1 MKRSLFA
8 LCFVA
13 LTVAGC
19 GENSDCQD
27 SMCRAASSPD
37 DLATQSQALKPRTL
51 GDFGGYPYGDG
62 PKFSLPTQTT
72 AGDSINGLGYI
83 GKAFTIGSINGDKLP
98 DIMYS
103 AYTFAGTAPGRI
115 RFQWSVNT
123 STDNFSDTY
132 FCSRTSEG
140 PTSCKVENREK
151 LELGIN
157 LVSGDL
163 CPDISTRGVVIASA
177 FSMQSF
183 NGSFVIDARK
193 GTKGGVPNTQHKI
206 TDDTRDFV
214 GEHIAV
220 ADITGDGKNDL
231 IYSAQGLGSDS
242 KNSVYVLP
250 DVCNVK
256 NTKGALLVGSKTTA
270 FGSAVYVVDLNG
282 KGEKE
287 IVVVD
292 STFGEKVGGEE
303 FNVGAIYFYK
313 YTGKGFVESRKPV
326 TGEIV
331 EREGGGKSGG
341 QISSVAFADIDGDGL
356 LDLIVGEPSA
366 NAGKGNKAG
375 RVRTYKNNGTGFD
388 AGRPKWM
395 FDAPNG
401 WMNFGSD
408 VKVADINGDGVL
420 DLIVG
425 APGKKKDATPGQQG
439 HVFVFVGTKDGSVFS
454 KEPFWKY
461 KASSSEE
468 LFGWKVEAADIDGK
482 GWLDLVVGAPGQ
494 GAGRIHVFANSEGHC
509 YRADKCFVDG
519 VCYDNGETA
528 PNDKC
533 QVCDPSRNNFGFS
546 EVVCSKVPETA
557 CKTAIATCSA
567 NVGCQAENKPDG
579 TKCAETACSGTREVS
594 SYVCASGACQPQKKA
609 CGAGLYCK
617 TDATA
622 GASCQAECAV
632 DGDCKDKTKPK
643 CKLDKTLNVLS
654 CQAECAVDADCA
666 DGLLCKT
673 DPKTKVA
680 SCQPECV
687 SNGDCTDPLKPVC
700 KINASTKVA
709 SCQPE
714 CVSNA
719 DCTDPLKPVCKTDPD
734 TKVASC
740 QPECASDAD
749 CADGLYCKT
758 DPKTKIASCQ
768 PECVKDSDCG
778 SGLCIN
784 GRCSAIIDYNP
795 VITKPAQGEVVKA
808 ESVVFEG
815 TARANQEVTVQAML
829 AGDSAQVSTC
839 NATADDKGA
848 WKCEIMLNT
857 NDYKAIAVSVVDGMN
872 YPSVPVTFSV
882 ELPVELTLDAPTEG
896 AELKNHVVFSGKAP
910 AGAEVSVRHVAD
922 STMICSGKADLDKM
936 WSCTT
941 TALETGDYKV
951 YAHVSNEL
959 NTMAA
964 PRGFSVVRTVP
975 VITEPVAGSE
985 TSVRPTI
992 KGTIAGAEGLV
1003 TVWQIG
1009 DAVQTQLCI
1018 APISTEGVFQ
1028 CTTGFD
1034 LEYETAYKIRAT
1046 WIDESVKPNI
1056 ELSSEDVEFKT
1067 SKRPREPISILMPAD
1082 GTALSTTNVIFS
1094 GIAEAFENVVVYYG
1108 MASEGGIEEL
1118 TDMCTARAN
1127 GNGRWACTDRELAK
1141 GEYKAYA
1148 INAEAEST
1156 DTTSRSATIKFA
1168 IVDDS
1173 RIDIEDGKYETSG
1186 GSCSALPNSTHHS
1199 APLWFFAFAGIAGL
1213 GALRRRRSE

>member
-1 MKRSLFA
+1 
-8 LCFVA
+8 
-13 LTVAGC
+13 
-19 GENSDCQD
+19 
-27 SMCRAASSPD
+27 MCRAAASPD

-51 GDFGGYPYGDG
+51 GDFGGYPYGDA

-72 AGDSINGLGYI
+72 ADDPINGLGNI

-123 STDNFSDTY
+123 TTDKLTDTY
-132 FCSRTSEG
+132 SCSSATEG
-140 PTSCKVENREK
+140 PTSCSAGNRENI
-151 LELGIN
+151 ELGIN

-163 CPDISTRGVVIASA
+163 CPDISNLGVVIASA
-177 FSMQSF
+177 FSMQSYK
-183 NGSFVIDARK
+183 GSFVIDARK
-193 GTKGGVPNTQHKI
+193 HKNGGAPNKQYKI
-206 TDDTRDFV
+206 TDDTGDFV

-231 IYSAQGLGSDS
+231 IYSAQSLGPD

-250 DVCNVK
+250 DVCNVRSTQK
-256 NTKGALLVGSKTTA
+256 ALLVGSKSTA
-270 FGSAVYVVDLNG
+270 FGTAIYVVDLNG

-292 STFGEKVGGEE
+292 STFGEAVGGEE

-313 YTGKGFVESRKPV
+313 YTGKGFVESRRPV

-341 QISSVAFADIDGDGL
+341 QISSVAFADVDGDGL

-375 RVRTYKNNGTGFD
+375 RVRTYRNNGTGFD
-388 AGRPKWM
+388 TGRPKWM

-425 APGKKKDATPGQQG
+425 APGKKKDKDPGQQG

-461 KASSSEE
+461 KASSSDE
-468 LFGWKVEAADIDGK
+468 LFGTKVEAADIDGK

-519 VCYDNGETA
+519 VCYDDGETA
-528 PNDKC
+528 PKDKC
-533 QVCDPSRNNFGFS
+533 QVCDPLRNNFGFS

-557 CKTAIATCSA
+557 CKTAKVTCNAS
-567 NVGCQAENKPDG
+567 VGCQAENKPDG

-617 TDATA
+617 TDATG
-622 GASCQAECAV
+622 GASCKAEC
-632 DGDCKDKTKPK
+632 
-643 CKLDKTLNVLS
+643 
-654 CQAECAVDADCA
+654 E
-666 DGLLCKT
+666 
-673 DPKTKVA
+673 
-680 SCQPECV
+680 
-687 SNGDCTDPLKPVC
+687 
-700 KINASTKVA
+700 
-709 SCQPE
+709 
-714 CVSNA
+714 
-719 DCTDPLKPVCKTDPD
+719 
-734 TKVASC
+734 
-740 QPECASDAD
+740 SDAD

-758 DPKTKIASCQ
+758 DPNTKIASCQ
-768 PECVKDSDCG
+768 PECRSDADCAG
-778 SGLCIN
+778 GLCIN
-784 GRCSAIIDYNP
+784 GRCSETIDYNP

-815 TARANQEVTVQAML
+815 SARANQDVTVKAML
-829 AGDSAQVSTC
+829 AGDNAQVSTC

-857 NDYKAIAVSVVDGMN
+857 NDYQAIAVSVVDGKS
-872 YPSVPVTFSV
+872 YPSMPVTFSV

-910 AGAEVSVRHVAD
+910 AGADVSVRNIAD
-922 STMICSGKADLDKM
+922 STMLCSGKADLDKM

-951 YAHVSNEL
+951 YAYVSNEL

-992 KGTIAGAEGLV
+992 KGTIASAEGLV

-1018 APISTEGVFQ
+1018 APIATDGVFQ

-1067 SKRPREPISILMPAD
+1067 SKRPREPISILMPSD

-1108 MASEGGIEEL
+1108 MASEDGIEEL

-1168 IVDDS
+1168 ILDDA

-1199 APLWFFAFAGIAGL
+1199 APLWFFAFVGIAGL

>member
-1 MKRSLFA
+1 
-8 LCFVA
+8 
-13 LTVAGC
+13 
-19 GENSDCQD
+19 
-27 SMCRAASSPD
+27 MCRAAALPD

-72 AGDSINGLGYI
+72 ADDPINGLGNI

-123 STDNFSDTY
+123 TTDKLTDTY
-132 FCSRTSEG
+132 SCSSATEG
-140 PTSCKVENREK
+140 PTSCSAGNRENI
-151 LELGIN
+151 ELGIN

-163 CPDISTRGVVIASA
+163 CPDISNLGVVIASA
-177 FSMQSF
+177 FSMQSYK
-183 NGSFVIDARK
+183 GSFVIDARK
-193 GTKGGVPNTQHKI
+193 HNGGVPNKQYKI
-206 TDDTRDFV
+206 TDDTGDFV

-231 IYSAQGLGSDS
+231 IYSAQSLGPD

-250 DVCNVK
+250 DVCNVRSTQK
-256 NTKGALLVGSKTTA
+256 ALLVGSKSTA
-270 FGSAVYVVDLNG
+270 FGTAIYVVDLNG

-292 STFGEKVGGEE
+292 STFGEAVGGEE
-303 FNVGAIYFYK
+303 FNVGEIYFYK
-313 YTGKGFVESRKPV
+313 YMGKGFVESRRPV

-341 QISSVAFADIDGDGL
+341 QISSVAFADVDGDGL

-375 RVRTYKNNGTGFD
+375 RVRTYRNNGTGFD
-388 AGRPKWM
+388 TGRPKWM

-425 APGKKKDATPGQQG
+425 APGKKKDKDPGQQG

-461 KASSSEE
+461 KASSSDE
-468 LFGWKVEAADIDGK
+468 LFGTKVEAADIDGK

-519 VCYDNGETA
+519 VCYDDGETA
-528 PNDKC
+528 PKDKC
-533 QVCDPSRNNFGFS
+533 QVCDPLRNNFGFS

-557 CKTAIATCSA
+557 CKTAKVTCNAS
-567 NVGCQAENKPDG
+567 VGCQAENKPDG

-617 TDATA
+617 TDATG
-622 GASCQAECAV
+622 GASCKAEC
-632 DGDCKDKTKPK
+632 
-643 CKLDKTLNVLS
+643 
-654 CQAECAVDADCA
+654 E
-666 DGLLCKT
+666 
-673 DPKTKVA
+673 
-680 SCQPECV
+680 
-687 SNGDCTDPLKPVC
+687 
-700 KINASTKVA
+700 
-709 SCQPE
+709 
-714 CVSNA
+714 
-719 DCTDPLKPVCKTDPD
+719 
-734 TKVASC
+734 
-740 QPECASDAD
+740 SDAD

-758 DPKTKIASCQ
+758 DPNTKIASCQ
-768 PECVKDSDCG
+768 PECASDADCAG
-778 SGLCIN
+778 GLCIN
-784 GRCSAIIDYNP
+784 GRCSETIDYNP

-815 TARANQEVTVQAML
+815 SARANQDVTVKAML
-829 AGDSAQVSTC
+829 AGDNAQVSTC

-857 NDYKAIAVSVVDGMN
+857 NDYQAIAVSVVDGKS
-872 YPSVPVTFSV
+872 YPSMPVTFSV

-910 AGAEVSVRHVAD
+910 AGADVSVRNIAD
-922 STMICSGKADLDKM
+922 STMLCSGKADLDKM

-951 YAHVSNEL
+951 YAYVSNEL

-992 KGTIAGAEGLV
+992 KGTIASAEGLV

-1018 APISTEGVFQ
+1018 APIATDGVFQ

-1067 SKRPREPISILMPAD
+1067 SKRPREPISILMPSD

-1108 MASEGGIEEL
+1108 MASEDGIEEL

-1168 IVDDS
+1168 ILDDA

-1199 APLWFFAFAGIAGL
+1199 APLWFFAFVGIAGL

>member
-1 MKRSLFA
+1 
-8 LCFVA
+8 
-13 LTVAGC
+13 
-19 GENSDCQD
+19 
-27 SMCRAASSPD
+27 MCRAAASPG

-51 GDFGGYPYGDG
+51 GDFGGYPYGDV

-72 AGDSINGLGYI
+72 ADDSINGLGNI

-103 AYTFAGTAPGRI
+103 AYTFAGSAPGRI

-123 STDNFSDTY
+123 TTDKLTDTY
-132 FCSRTSEG
+132 SCSSATEG
-140 PTSCKVENREK
+140 PTSCSAGNRENI
-151 LELGIN
+151 ELGIN

-163 CPDISTRGVVIASA
+163 CPDISNLGVVIASA
-177 FSMQSF
+177 FSMQSYK
-183 NGSFVIDARK
+183 GSFVIDARK
-193 GTKGGVPNTQHKI
+193 HKNGGAPNKQYKI
-206 TDDTRDFV
+206 TDDTGDFV

-231 IYSAQGLGSDS
+231 IYSAQSLGPD

-250 DVCNVK
+250 DVCNVRSTQK
-256 NTKGALLVGSKTTA
+256 ALLVSSKSTA
-270 FGSAVYVVDLNG
+270 FGTAIYVVDLNG

-292 STFGEKVGGEE
+292 STFGEAVGGEE

-313 YTGKGFVESRKPV
+313 YTGKGFVESRRPV

-341 QISSVAFADIDGDGL
+341 QISSVAFADVDGDGL

-375 RVRTYKNNGTGFD
+375 RVRTYRNNGTGFD
-388 AGRPKWM
+388 TGRPKWM

-425 APGKKKDATPGQQG
+425 APGKKKDKDPGQQG

-461 KASSSEE
+461 KASSSDE
-468 LFGWKVEAADIDGK
+468 LFGTKVEAADIDGK

-519 VCYDNGETA
+519 VCYDDGETA
-528 PNDKC
+528 PKDKC
-533 QVCDPSRNNFGFS
+533 QVCDPLRNNFGFS

-557 CKTAIATCSA
+557 CKTAKVTCNAS
-567 NVGCQAENKPDG
+567 VGCQAENKPDG

-617 TDATA
+617 TDATG
-622 GASCQAECAV
+622 GASCKA
-632 DGDCKDKTKPK
+632 
-643 CKLDKTLNVLS
+643 
-654 CQAECAVDADCA
+654 
-666 DGLLCKT
+666 
-673 DPKTKVA
+673 
-680 SCQPECV
+680 
-687 SNGDCTDPLKPVC
+687 
-700 KINASTKVA
+700 
-709 SCQPE
+709 
-714 CVSNA
+714 
-719 DCTDPLKPVCKTDPD
+719 
-734 TKVASC
+734 
-740 QPECASDAD
+740 ECASDAD

-758 DPKTKIASCQ
+758 DPNTKIASCQ
-768 PECVKDSDCG
+768 PECRSDADCAG
-778 SGLCIN
+778 GLCIN
-784 GRCSAIIDYNP
+784 GRCSETIDYNP

-815 TARANQEVTVQAML
+815 SARANQDVTVKAML
-829 AGDSAQVSTC
+829 AGDNAQVSTC

-857 NDYKAIAVSVVDGMN
+857 NDYQAIAVSVVDGKS
-872 YPSVPVTFSV
+872 YPSMPVTFSV

-910 AGAEVSVRHVAD
+910 AGADVSVRNIAD
-922 STMICSGKADLDKM
+922 STMLCSGKADLDKM

-951 YAHVSNEL
+951 YAYVSNEL

-992 KGTIAGAEGLV
+992 KGTIASAEGLV

-1018 APISTEGVFQ
+1018 APIATDGVFQ

-1067 SKRPREPISILMPAD
+1067 SKRPREPISILMPSD
-1082 GTALSTTNVIFS
+1082 GMALSTTNVIFS

-1108 MASEGGIEEL
+1108 MASEDGIEEL

-1168 IVDDS
+1168 ILDDA

-1199 APLWFFAFAGIAGL
+1199 APLWFFAFVGIAGL

>member
-27 SMCRAASSPD
+27 SMCRAAASPD

-51 GDFGGYPYGDG
+51 GDFGGYPYGDV

-72 AGDSINGLGYI
+72 ADDSINGLGNI

-123 STDNFSDTY
+123 TTDKLTDTY
-132 FCSRTSEG
+132 SCSSATEG
-140 PTSCKVENREK
+140 PTSCSAGNRENI
-151 LELGIN
+151 ELGIN

-163 CPDISTRGVVIASA
+163 CPNISNLGVVIASA
-177 FSMQSF
+177 FSMQSYK
-183 NGSFVIDARK
+183 GSFVIDARK
-193 GTKGGVPNTQHKI
+193 HNGGVPNKQYKI
-206 TDDTRDFV
+206 TDDTGDFV

-231 IYSAQGLGSDS
+231 IYSAQSLGPD

-250 DVCNVK
+250 DVCNVRSTQK
-256 NTKGALLVGSKTTA
+256 ALLVGSKSTA
-270 FGSAVYVVDLNG
+270 FGTAIYVVDLNG

-292 STFGEKVGGEE
+292 STFGEAVGVEE

-313 YTGKGFVESRKPV
+313 YTGKGFVESRRPV

-341 QISSVAFADIDGDGL
+341 QISSVAFADVDGDGL

-375 RVRTYKNNGTGFD
+375 RVRTYRNNGTGFD
-388 AGRPKWM
+388 TGRPKWM

-425 APGKKKDATPGQQG
+425 APGKKKDKDPGQQG

-461 KASSSEE
+461 KASSSDE
-468 LFGWKVEAADIDGK
+468 LFGTKVEAADIDGK

-519 VCYDNGETA
+519 VCYDDGETA
-528 PNDKC
+528 PKDKC
-533 QVCDPSRNNFGFS
+533 QVCDPLRNNFGFS

-557 CKTAIATCSA
+557 CKTAKVTCNAS
-567 NVGCQAENKPDG
+567 VGCQAENKPDG

-617 TDATA
+617 TDATG
-622 GASCQAECAV
+622 GASCKAECESDA
-632 DGDCKDKTKPK
+632 DCTDKTKPK

-654 CQAECAVDADCA
+654 CQAECR
-666 DGLLCKT
+666 
-673 DPKTKVA
+673 
-680 SCQPECV
+680 
-687 SNGDCTDPLKPVC
+687 
-700 KINASTKVA
+700 
-709 SCQPE
+709 
-714 CVSNA
+714 
-719 DCTDPLKPVCKTDPD
+719 
-734 TKVASC
+734 
-740 QPECASDAD
+740 SDAD
-749 CADGLYCKT
+749 CAG
-758 DPKTKIASCQ
+758 
-768 PECVKDSDCG
+768 
-778 SGLCIN
+778 GLCIN
-784 GRCSAIIDYNP
+784 GRCSETIDYNP

-815 TARANQEVTVQAML
+815 SARANQDVTVKAML
-829 AGDSAQVSTC
+829 AGDNAQVSTC

-857 NDYKAIAVSVVDGMN
+857 NDYQAIAVSVVDGKS
-872 YPSVPVTFSV
+872 YPSMPVTFSV

-910 AGAEVSVRHVAD
+910 AGADVSVRNIAD
-922 STMICSGKADLDKM
+922 STMLCSGKADLDKM

-951 YAHVSNEL
+951 YAYVSNEL

-992 KGTIAGAEGLV
+992 KGTIASAEGLV

-1018 APISTEGVFQ
+1018 APIATDGVFQ

-1067 SKRPREPISILMPAD
+1067 SKRPREPISILMPSD

-1108 MASEGGIEEL
+1108 MASEDGIEEL

-1168 IVDDS
+1168 ILDDA

-1199 APLWFFAFAGIAGL
+1199 APLWFFAFVGIAGL

>member
-1 MKRSLFA
+1 
-8 LCFVA
+8 
-13 LTVAGC
+13 
-19 GENSDCQD
+19 
-27 SMCRAASSPD
+27 MCRAASSPD

-72 AGDSINGLGYI
+72 AGDSINGLGNI
-83 GKAFTIGSINGDKLP
+83 GKAFTIGSINGDKQP

-425 APGKKKDATPGQQG
+425 APGKKKDKDPGQQG

-461 KASSSEE
+461 KASSSDE

-519 VCYDNGETA
+519 VCYDDGETA
-528 PNDKC
+528 PKDKC
-533 QVCDPSRNNFGFS
+533 QVCDPLRNNFGFS

-557 CKTAIATCSA
+557 CKTAKVTCNAS
-567 NVGCQAENKPDG
+567 VGCQAENKPDG

-617 TDATA
+617 TDATG
-622 GASCQAECAV
+622 GASCKAECA
-632 DGDCKDKTKPK
+632 DDADCTDKTKPK

-654 CQAECAVDADCA
+654 CQAEC
-666 DGLLCKT
+666 
-673 DPKTKVA
+673 
-680 SCQPECV
+680 E
-687 SNGDCTDPLKPVC
+687 
-700 KINASTKVA
+700 
-709 SCQPE
+709 
-714 CVSNA
+714 
-719 DCTDPLKPVCKTDPD
+719 
-734 TKVASC
+734 
-740 QPECASDAD
+740 SDAD

-758 DPKTKIASCQ
+758 DPNTKIASCQ
-768 PECVKDSDCG
+768 PECASDADCAG
-778 SGLCIN
+778 GLCIN
-784 GRCSAIIDYNP
+784 GRCSETIDYNP

-815 TARANQEVTVQAML
+815 SARANQDVTVKAML
-829 AGDSAQVSTC
+829 AGDNAQVSTC

-1108 MASEGGIEEL
+1108 MASEDGIEEL

-1168 IVDDS
+1168 ILDDS
-1173 RIDIEDGKYETSG
+1173 RIDIEDGKYGTSG

>member
-1 MKRSLFA
+1 
-8 LCFVA
+8 
-13 LTVAGC
+13 
-19 GENSDCQD
+19 
-27 SMCRAASSPD
+27 MCRASSSPD

-72 AGDSINGLGYI
+72 AGDSINGLGNI

-103 AYTFAGTAPGRI
+103 AYTFDGTAPGRI

-123 STDNFSDTY
+123 STDKLTDTY
-132 FCSRTSEG
+132 FCSRASEG
-140 PTSCKVENREK
+140 PTSCSAGNREK

-163 CPDISTRGVVIASA
+163 CPNISNLGVVIASA

-183 NGSFVIDARK
+183 NGSFVIDARRK
-193 GTKGGVPNTQHKI
+193 NTGGGVPNTQHKI
-206 TDDTRDFV
+206 TDATGDFV

-256 NTKGALLVGSKTTA
+256 STKGALLVGSKSTA
-270 FGSAVYVVDLNG
+270 FGSAVYVADLNG

-388 AGRPKWM
+388 AGRPQWM

-509 YRADKCFVDG
+509 YRADKCFVEG
-519 VCYDNGETA
+519 ACYDDGETA
-528 PNDKC
+528 PKDKC
-533 QVCDPSRNNFGFS
+533 QVCDPLRNNFGFS
-546 EVVCSKVPETA
+546 EVVCTKVPETA
-557 CKTAIATCSA
+557 CKTAKVTCSA
-567 NVGCQAENKPDG
+567 SVGCQAENKPDG

-617 TDATA
+617 TDATV

-666 DGLLCKT
+666 DGLYCKK
-673 DPKTKVA
+673 DPKTNVA
-680 SCQPECV
+680 VCYAECV
-687 SNGDCTDPLKPVC
+687 KDSDCGKGLYCKKDPQTNVFR
-700 KINASTKVA
+700 
-709 SCQPE
+709 
-714 CVSNA
+714 
-719 DCTDPLKPVCKTDPD
+719 
-734 TKVASC
+734 C
-740 QPECASDAD
+740 QPECAKDSD

-758 DPKTKIASCQ
+758 DPNTKIASCQ

-778 SGLCIN
+778 SGLCIH
-784 GRCSAIIDYNP
+784 GRCSEIIDYNP

-815 TARANQEVTVQAML
+815 SARANQEVTVKAML
-829 AGDSAQVSTC
+829 AGDNAQVSTC

-872 YPSVPVTFSV
+872 YPSMPVTFSV

-910 AGAEVSVRHVAD
+910 AGVEVSVRNIAD

-941 TALETGDYKV
+941 TALKTGDYKV
-951 YAHVSNEL
+951 YAYVSNEL

-964 PRGFSVVRTVP
+964 PRGFSVVQTVP

>member
-1 MKRSLFA
+1 
-8 LCFVA
+8 
-13 LTVAGC
+13 
-19 GENSDCQD
+19 
-27 SMCRAASSPD
+27 MCRAAALPD

-72 AGDSINGLGYI
+72 ADDPINGLGNI

-123 STDNFSDTY
+123 TTDKLTDTY
-132 FCSRTSEG
+132 SCSSATEG
-140 PTSCKVENREK
+140 PTSCSAGNRENI
-151 LELGIN
+151 ELGIN

-163 CPDISTRGVVIASA
+163 CPDISNLGVVIASA
-177 FSMQSF
+177 FSMQSYK
-183 NGSFVIDARK
+183 GSFVIDARK
-193 GTKGGVPNTQHKI
+193 HNGGVPNKQYKI
-206 TDDTRDFV
+206 TDDTGDFV

-231 IYSAQGLGSDS
+231 IYSAQSLGPD

-250 DVCNVK
+250 DVCNVRSTQK
-256 NTKGALLVGSKTTA
+256 ALLVGSKSTA
-270 FGSAVYVVDLNG
+270 FGTAIYVVDLNG

-292 STFGEKVGGEE
+292 STFGEAVGGEE

-313 YTGKGFVESRKPV
+313 YTGKGFVESRRPV

-341 QISSVAFADIDGDGL
+341 QISSVAFADVDGDGL

-375 RVRTYKNNGTGFD
+375 RVRTYRNNGTGFD
-388 AGRPKWM
+388 TGRPKWM

-425 APGKKKDATPGQQG
+425 APGKKKDKDPGQQG

-461 KASSSEE
+461 KASSSDE
-468 LFGWKVEAADIDGK
+468 LFGTKVEAADIDGK

-519 VCYDNGETA
+519 VCYDDGETA
-528 PNDKC
+528 PKDKC
-533 QVCDPSRNNFGFS
+533 QVCDPLRNNFGFS

-557 CKTAIATCSA
+557 CKTAKVTCNAS
-567 NVGCQAENKPDG
+567 VGCQAENKPDG

-617 TDATA
+617 TDATG
-622 GASCQAECAV
+622 GASCKAEC
-632 DGDCKDKTKPK
+632 
-643 CKLDKTLNVLS
+643 
-654 CQAECAVDADCA
+654 E
-666 DGLLCKT
+666 
-673 DPKTKVA
+673 
-680 SCQPECV
+680 
-687 SNGDCTDPLKPVC
+687 
-700 KINASTKVA
+700 
-709 SCQPE
+709 
-714 CVSNA
+714 
-719 DCTDPLKPVCKTDPD
+719 
-734 TKVASC
+734 
-740 QPECASDAD
+740 SDAD

-758 DPKTKIASCQ
+758 DPNTKIASCQ
-768 PECVKDSDCG
+768 PECASDADCAG
-778 SGLCIN
+778 GLCIN
-784 GRCSAIIDYNP
+784 GRCSETIDYNP

-815 TARANQEVTVQAML
+815 SARANQDVTVKAML
-829 AGDSAQVSTC
+829 AGDNAQVSTC

-857 NDYKAIAVSVVDGMN
+857 NDYQAIAVSVVDGKS
-872 YPSVPVTFSV
+872 YPSMPVTFSV

-910 AGAEVSVRHVAD
+910 AGADVSVRNIAD
-922 STMICSGKADLDKM
+922 STMLCSGKADLDKM

-951 YAHVSNEL
+951 YAYVSNEL

-992 KGTIAGAEGLV
+992 KGTIASAEGLV

-1018 APISTEGVFQ
+1018 APIATDGVFQ

-1067 SKRPREPISILMPAD
+1067 SKRPREPISILMPSD

-1108 MASEGGIEEL
+1108 MASEDGIEEL

-1168 IVDDS
+1168 ILDDA

-1199 APLWFFAFAGIAGL
+1199 APLWFFAFVGIVGL

>member
-1 MKRSLFA
+1 
-8 LCFVA
+8 
-13 LTVAGC
+13 
-19 GENSDCQD
+19 
-27 SMCRAASSPD
+27 MCRAAASPD

-51 GDFGGYPYGDG
+51 GDFGGYPYGDA

-72 AGDSINGLGYI
+72 ADDSINGLGNI

-123 STDNFSDTY
+123 TTDKLTDTY
-132 FCSRTSEG
+132 SCSSATEG
-140 PTSCKVENREK
+140 PTSCSAGNRENI
-151 LELGIN
+151 ELGIN

-163 CPDISTRGVVIASA
+163 CPDISNLGVVIASA
-177 FSMQSF
+177 FSMQSYK
-183 NGSFVIDARK
+183 GSFVIDARK
-193 GTKGGVPNTQHKI
+193 HKNGGAPNKQYKI
-206 TDDTRDFV
+206 TDDTGDFV

-231 IYSAQGLGSDS
+231 IYSAQSLGPD

-250 DVCNVK
+250 DVCNVRSTQK
-256 NTKGALLVGSKTTA
+256 ALLVGSKSTA
-270 FGSAVYVVDLNG
+270 FGTAIYVVDLNG

-292 STFGEKVGGEE
+292 STFGEAVGGEE

-313 YTGKGFVESRKPV
+313 YTGKGFVESRRPV

-341 QISSVAFADIDGDGL
+341 QISSVAFADVDGDGL

-375 RVRTYKNNGTGFD
+375 RVRTYRNNGTGFD
-388 AGRPKWM
+388 TGRPKWM

-425 APGKKKDATPGQQG
+425 APGKKKDKDPGQQG

-461 KASSSEE
+461 KASSSDE
-468 LFGWKVEAADIDGK
+468 LFGTKVEAADIDGK

-519 VCYDNGETA
+519 VCYDDGETA
-528 PNDKC
+528 PKDKC
-533 QVCDPSRNNFGFS
+533 QVCDPLRNNFGFS

-557 CKTAIATCSA
+557 CKTAKVTCNAS
-567 NVGCQAENKPDG
+567 VGCQAENKPDG

-617 TDATA
+617 TDATG
-622 GASCQAECAV
+622 GASCKAECA
-632 DGDCKDKTKPK
+632 D
-643 CKLDKTLNVLS
+643 
-654 CQAECAVDADCA
+654 DADCA
-666 DGLLCKT
+666 DGLYCKT
-673 DPKTKVA
+673 DPNTK
-680 SCQPECV
+680 
-687 SNGDCTDPLKPVC
+687 
-700 KINASTKVA
+700 I
-709 SCQPE
+709 
-714 CVSNA
+714 
-719 DCTDPLKPVCKTDPD
+719 
-734 TKVASC
+734 ASC

-749 CADGLYCKT
+749 CAG
-758 DPKTKIASCQ
+758 
-768 PECVKDSDCG
+768 
-778 SGLCIN
+778 GLCIN
-784 GRCSAIIDYNP
+784 GRCSETIDYNP

-815 TARANQEVTVQAML
+815 SARANQDVTVKAML
-829 AGDSAQVSTC
+829 AGDNAQVSTC

-857 NDYKAIAVSVVDGMN
+857 NDYQAIAVSVVDGKS
-872 YPSVPVTFSV
+872 YPSMPVTFSV

-910 AGAEVSVRHVAD
+910 AGADVSVRNIAD
-922 STMICSGKADLDKM
+922 STMLCSGKADLDKM

-951 YAHVSNEL
+951 YAYVSNEL

-992 KGTIAGAEGLV
+992 KGTIASAEGLV

-1009 DAVQTQLCI
+1009 DVVQTQLCI
-1018 APISTEGVFQ
+1018 APIATDGVFQ

-1067 SKRPREPISILMPAD
+1067 SKRPREPISILMPSD

-1108 MASEGGIEEL
+1108 MASEDGIEEL

-1168 IVDDS
+1168 ILDDA

-1199 APLWFFAFAGIAGL
+1199 APLWFFAFVGIAGL

>member
-1 MKRSLFA
+1 
-8 LCFVA
+8 
-13 LTVAGC
+13 
-19 GENSDCQD
+19 
-27 SMCRAASSPD
+27 MCRAAASPG

-62 PKFSLPTQTT
+62 PKFSLPTETT
-72 AGDSINGLGYI
+72 ADVPLTGLGMI
-83 GKAFTIGSINGDKLP
+83 GRAFGLGFINADKLIDLVYSAHSQDKSGNIRVNWSIASTTDSQQDLHFCARNPHSCTPTEVDGFGYDILVGPFCPKIGSDVV
-98 DIMYS
+98 
-103 AYTFAGTAPGRI
+103 R
-115 RFQWSVNT
+115 
-123 STDNFSDTY
+123 TD
-132 FCSRTSEG
+132 
-140 PTSCKVENREK
+140 
-151 LELGIN
+151 
-157 LVSGDL
+157 
-163 CPDISTRGVVIASA
+163 VVVASA
-177 FSMQSF
+177 PYTDSWNGAFSITYGNAGKIPNRQKQIKNS
-183 NGSFVIDARK
+183 
-193 GTKGGVPNTQHKI
+193 KGGY
-206 TDDTRDFV
+206 V

-220 ADITGDGKNDL
+220 ADVDGDGKNDL
-231 IYSAQGLGSDS
+231 IYSSFDYNTDE
-242 KNSVYVLP
+242 NSVFVLR
-250 DVCNVK
+250 DMCNAS
-256 NTKGALLVGSKTTA
+256 NTSGAIEVAKVHGTT
-270 FGSAVYVVDLNG
+270 FGSAIYVADLNG

-292 STFGEKVGGEE
+292 PTFGETVGGEE

-313 YTGKGFVESRKPV
+313 YTGKGFVESRRPV

-341 QISSVAFADIDGDGL
+341 QISSVAFADVDGDGL

-375 RVRTYKNNGTGFD
+375 RVRTYRNNGTGFD

-509 YRADKCFVDG
+509 YRADKCFVEG
-519 VCYDNGETA
+519 ACYDNDETA

-533 QVCDPSRNNFGFS
+533 QVCDPLRNNFGFS

-557 CKTAIATCSA
+557 CKTAKVTCSA
-567 NVGCQAENKPDG
+567 GVGCQAENKPDG

-617 TDATA
+617 TDATV

-666 DGLLCKT
+666 DGLYCKK
-673 DPKTKVA
+673 DPKTNVA
-680 SCQPECV
+680 VCYAECV
-687 SNGDCTDPLKPVC
+687 KDSDCGKGLYCKKDPQTNVFR
-700 KINASTKVA
+700 
-709 SCQPE
+709 
-714 CVSNA
+714 
-719 DCTDPLKPVCKTDPD
+719 
-734 TKVASC
+734 C
-740 QPECASDAD
+740 QPECAKDSD

-758 DPKTKIASCQ
+758 DPNTKIASCQ

-778 SGLCIN
+778 SGLCLN
-784 GRCSAIIDYNP
+784 GRCSENIDYNP

-815 TARANQEVTVQAML
+815 SARANQEVTVQAML
-829 AGDSAQVSTC
+829 AGDNAQVSTC

-848 WKCEIMLNT
+848 WKCKIMLNT

-872 YPSVPVTFSV
+872 YPSMPVTFSV

-910 AGAEVSVRHVAD
+910 AGVEVSVRNIAD
-922 STMICSGKADLDKM
+922 STMICSGIADLDKM

-941 TALETGDYKV
+941 TALKTGDYKV

-959 NTMAA
+959 NTMNA
-964 PRGFSVVRTVP
+964 PRGFSVVQTVP

-992 KGTIAGAEGLV
+992 KGTIASAEGLV

-1018 APISTEGVFQ
+1018 APISTDGVFQ

-1173 RIDIEDGKYETSG
+1173 RIDIEGGKYETSG

>member
-1 MKRSLFA
+1 
-8 LCFVA
+8 
-13 LTVAGC
+13 
-19 GENSDCQD
+19 
-27 SMCRAASSPD
+27 MCRAAASPD

-51 GDFGGYPYGDG
+51 GDFGGYPYGDS

-72 AGDSINGLGYI
+72 ADDPINGLGNI

-123 STDNFSDTY
+123 TTDKLTDTY
-132 FCSRTSEG
+132 SCSSATEG
-140 PTSCKVENREK
+140 PTSCSAGNRENI
-151 LELGIN
+151 ELGIN

-163 CPDISTRGVVIASA
+163 CPDISNLGVVIASA
-177 FSMQSF
+177 FSMQSYK
-183 NGSFVIDARK
+183 GSFVIDARK
-193 GTKGGVPNTQHKI
+193 HKNGGAPNKQYKI
-206 TDDTRDFV
+206 TDDTGDFV

-231 IYSAQGLGSDS
+231 IYSAQSLGSD

-250 DVCNVK
+250 DVCNVRSTQK
-256 NTKGALLVGSKTTA
+256 ALLVGSKSTA
-270 FGSAVYVVDLNG
+270 FGTAIYVVDLNG

-292 STFGEKVGGEE
+292 STFGEAVGGEE

-313 YTGKGFVESRKPV
+313 YTGKGFVESRRPV

-341 QISSVAFADIDGDGL
+341 QISSVAFADVDGDGL

-375 RVRTYKNNGTGFD
+375 RVRTYRNNGTGFD
-388 AGRPKWM
+388 TGRPKWM

-425 APGKKKDATPGQQG
+425 APGKKKDKDPGQQG

-461 KASSSEE
+461 KASSSDE
-468 LFGWKVEAADIDGK
+468 LFGTKVEAADIDGK

-519 VCYDNGETA
+519 VCYDDGETA
-528 PNDKC
+528 PKDKC
-533 QVCDPSRNNFGFS
+533 QVCDPLRNNFGFS

-557 CKTAIATCSA
+557 CKTAKVTCNAS
-567 NVGCQAENKPDG
+567 VGCQAENKPDG

-617 TDATA
+617 TDPN
-622 GASCQAECAV
+622 
-632 DGDCKDKTKPK
+632 TK
-643 CKLDKTLNVLS
+643 
-654 CQAECAVDADCA
+654 
-666 DGLLCKT
+666 
-673 DPKTKVA
+673 
-680 SCQPECV
+680 
-687 SNGDCTDPLKPVC
+687 
-700 KINASTKVA
+700 I
-709 SCQPE
+709 
-714 CVSNA
+714 
-719 DCTDPLKPVCKTDPD
+719 
-734 TKVASC
+734 ASC

-749 CADGLYCKT
+749 CAG
-758 DPKTKIASCQ
+758 
-768 PECVKDSDCG
+768 
-778 SGLCIN
+778 GLCIN
-784 GRCSAIIDYNP
+784 GRCSETIDYNP

-815 TARANQEVTVQAML
+815 SARANQDVTVKAML
-829 AGDSAQVSTC
+829 AGDNAQVSTC

-857 NDYKAIAVSVVDGMN
+857 NDYQAIAVSVVDGKS
-872 YPSVPVTFSV
+872 YPSMPVTFSV

-910 AGAEVSVRHVAD
+910 AGADVSVRNIAD
-922 STMICSGKADLDKM
+922 STMLCSGKADLDKM

-951 YAHVSNEL
+951 YAYVSNEL

-992 KGTIAGAEGLV
+992 KGTIASAEGLV

-1009 DAVQTQLCI
+1009 DVVQTQLCI
-1018 APISTEGVFQ
+1018 APIATDGVFQ

-1067 SKRPREPISILMPAD
+1067 SKRPREPISILMPSD

-1108 MASEGGIEEL
+1108 MASEDGIEEL

-1168 IVDDS
+1168 ILDDA

-1199 APLWFFAFAGIAGL
+1199 APLWFFAFVGIAGL

>member
-27 SMCRAASSPD
+27 SMCRAAASPD

-51 GDFGGYPYGDG
+51 GDFGGYPYGDA

-72 AGDSINGLGYI
+72 ADDSINGLGNI

-123 STDNFSDTY
+123 TTDKLTDTY
-132 FCSRTSEG
+132 SCSSATEG
-140 PTSCKVENREK
+140 PTSCSAGNRENI
-151 LELGIN
+151 ELGIN

-163 CPDISTRGVVIASA
+163 CPDISNLGVVIASA
-177 FSMQSF
+177 FSMQSYK
-183 NGSFVIDARK
+183 GSFVIDARK
-193 GTKGGVPNTQHKI
+193 HKNGGAPNKQYKI
-206 TDDTRDFV
+206 TDDTGDFV

-231 IYSAQGLGSDS
+231 IYSAQSLGPD

-250 DVCNVK
+250 DVCNVRSTQK
-256 NTKGALLVGSKTTA
+256 ALLVGSKSTA
-270 FGSAVYVVDLNG
+270 FGTAIYVVDLNG

-292 STFGEKVGGEE
+292 STFGEAVGGEE

-313 YTGKGFVESRKPV
+313 YTGKGFVESRRPV

-341 QISSVAFADIDGDGL
+341 QISSVAFADVDGDGL

-375 RVRTYKNNGTGFD
+375 RVRTYRNNGTGFD
-388 AGRPKWM
+388 TGRPKWM

-425 APGKKKDATPGQQG
+425 APGKKKDKDPGQQG

-461 KASSSEE
+461 KASSSDE
-468 LFGWKVEAADIDGK
+468 LFGTKVEAADIDGK

-519 VCYDNGETA
+519 VCYDDGETA
-528 PNDKC
+528 PKDKC
-533 QVCDPSRNNFGFS
+533 QVCDPLRNNFGFS

-557 CKTAIATCSA
+557 CKTAKVTCNAS
-567 NVGCQAENKPDG
+567 VGCQAENKPDG

-617 TDATA
+617 TDATG
-622 GASCQAECAV
+622 GASCKAECA
-632 DGDCKDKTKPK
+632 D
-643 CKLDKTLNVLS
+643 
-654 CQAECAVDADCA
+654 DADCA
-666 DGLLCKT
+666 DGLYCKT
-673 DPKTKVA
+673 DPNTK
-680 SCQPECV
+680 
-687 SNGDCTDPLKPVC
+687 
-700 KINASTKVA
+700 I
-709 SCQPE
+709 
-714 CVSNA
+714 
-719 DCTDPLKPVCKTDPD
+719 
-734 TKVASC
+734 ASC

-749 CADGLYCKT
+749 CAG
-758 DPKTKIASCQ
+758 
-768 PECVKDSDCG
+768 
-778 SGLCIN
+778 GLCIN
-784 GRCSAIIDYNP
+784 GRCSETIDYNP

-815 TARANQEVTVQAML
+815 SARANQDVTVKAML
-829 AGDSAQVSTC
+829 AGDNAQVSTC

-857 NDYKAIAVSVVDGMN
+857 NDYQAIAVSVVDGKS
-872 YPSVPVTFSV
+872 YPSMPVTFSV

-910 AGAEVSVRHVAD
+910 AGADVSVRNIAD
-922 STMICSGKADLDKM
+922 STMLCSGKADLDKM

-951 YAHVSNEL
+951 YAYVSNEL

-992 KGTIAGAEGLV
+992 KGTIASAEGLV

-1009 DAVQTQLCI
+1009 DVVQTQLCI
-1018 APISTEGVFQ
+1018 APIATDGVFQ

-1067 SKRPREPISILMPAD
+1067 SKRPREPISILMPSD

-1108 MASEGGIEEL
+1108 MASEDGIEEL

-1168 IVDDS
+1168 ILDDA

-1199 APLWFFAFAGIAGL
+1199 APLWFFAFVGIAGL

>member
-27 SMCRAASSPD
+27 SMCRAAASPD

-51 GDFGGYPYGDG
+51 GDFGGYPYGDA

-72 AGDSINGLGYI
+72 ADDPINGLGNI

-123 STDNFSDTY
+123 TTDKLTDTY
-132 FCSRTSEG
+132 SCSSATEG
-140 PTSCKVENREK
+140 PTSCSAGNRENI
-151 LELGIN
+151 ELGIN

-163 CPDISTRGVVIASA
+163 CPDISNLGVVIASA
-177 FSMQSF
+177 FSMQSYK
-183 NGSFVIDARK
+183 GSFVIDARK
-193 GTKGGVPNTQHKI
+193 HKNGGAPNKQYKI
-206 TDDTRDFV
+206 TDDTGDFV

-231 IYSAQGLGSDS
+231 IYSAQSLGPD

-250 DVCNVK
+250 DVCNVRSTQK
-256 NTKGALLVGSKTTA
+256 ALLVGSKSTA
-270 FGSAVYVVDLNG
+270 FGTAIYVVDLNG

-292 STFGEKVGGEE
+292 STFGEAVGGEE

-313 YTGKGFVESRKPV
+313 YTGKGFVESRRPV

-341 QISSVAFADIDGDGL
+341 QISSVAFADVDGDGL

-375 RVRTYKNNGTGFD
+375 RVRTYRNNGTGFD
-388 AGRPKWM
+388 TGRPKWM

-425 APGKKKDATPGQQG
+425 APGKKKDKDPGQQG

-461 KASSSEE
+461 KASSSDE
-468 LFGWKVEAADIDGK
+468 LFGTKVEAADIDGK

-519 VCYDNGETA
+519 VCYDDGETA
-528 PNDKC
+528 PKDKC
-533 QVCDPSRNNFGFS
+533 QVCDPLRNNFGFS

-557 CKTAIATCSA
+557 CKTAKVTCNAS
-567 NVGCQAENKPDG
+567 VGCQAENKPDG

-617 TDATA
+617 TDATG
-622 GASCQAECAV
+622 GASCKAECA
-632 DGDCKDKTKPK
+632 DDADCTDKTKPK

-654 CQAECAVDADCA
+654 CQAECAVDD
-666 DGLLCKT
+666 
-673 DPKTKVA
+673 
-680 SCQPECV
+680 
-687 SNGDCTDPLKPVC
+687 DCTDPVKPKC
-700 KINASTKVA
+700 KINAS
-709 SCQPE
+709 
-714 CVSNA
+714 
-719 DCTDPLKPVCKTDPD
+719 

-758 DPKTKIASCQ
+758 DPNTKIASCQ
-768 PECVKDSDCG
+768 PECRSDADCAG
-778 SGLCIN
+778 GLCIN
-784 GRCSAIIDYNP
+784 GRCSETIDYNP

-815 TARANQEVTVQAML
+815 SARANQDVTVKAML
-829 AGDSAQVSTC
+829 AGDNAQVSTC

-857 NDYKAIAVSVVDGMN
+857 NDYQAIAVSVVDGKS
-872 YPSVPVTFSV
+872 YPSMPVTFSV

-910 AGAEVSVRHVAD
+910 AGADVSVRNIAD
-922 STMICSGKADLDKM
+922 STMLCSGKADLDKM

-951 YAHVSNEL
+951 YAYVSNEL

-992 KGTIAGAEGLV
+992 KGTIASAEGLV

-1018 APISTEGVFQ
+1018 APIATDGVFQ

-1067 SKRPREPISILMPAD
+1067 SKRPREPISILMPSD

-1108 MASEGGIEEL
+1108 MASEDGIEEL

-1168 IVDDS
+1168 ILDDA

-1199 APLWFFAFAGIAGL
+1199 APLWFFAFVGIAGL

>member
-72 AGDSINGLGYI
+72 AGDSINGLGNI
-83 GKAFTIGSINGDKLP
+83 GKAFTIGSINGDKQP

-270 FGSAVYVVDLNG
+270 FGSAIYVADLNG

-425 APGKKKDATPGQQG
+425 APGKKKDKDPGQQG

-461 KASSSEE
+461 KASSSDE

-519 VCYDNGETA
+519 VCYDDGETA
-528 PNDKC
+528 PKDKC
-533 QVCDPSRNNFGFS
+533 QVCDPLRNNFGFS

-557 CKTAIATCSA
+557 CKTAKVTCNAS
-567 NVGCQAENKPDG
+567 VGCQAENKPDG

-617 TDATA
+617 TDATG
-622 GASCQAECAV
+622 GASCKAECA
-632 DGDCKDKTKPK
+632 DDADCTDKTKPK

-654 CQAECAVDADCA
+654 CQAEC
-666 DGLLCKT
+666 
-673 DPKTKVA
+673 
-680 SCQPECV
+680 E
-687 SNGDCTDPLKPVC
+687 
-700 KINASTKVA
+700 
-709 SCQPE
+709 
-714 CVSNA
+714 
-719 DCTDPLKPVCKTDPD
+719 
-734 TKVASC
+734 
-740 QPECASDAD
+740 SDAD

-758 DPKTKIASCQ
+758 DPNTKIASCQ
-768 PECVKDSDCG
+768 PECASDADCAG
-778 SGLCIN
+778 GLCIN
-784 GRCSAIIDYNP
+784 GRCSETIDYNP

-815 TARANQEVTVQAML
+815 SARANQDVTVKAML
-829 AGDSAQVSTC
+829 AGDNAQVSTC

-1168 IVDDS
+1168 ILDDS

-1186 GSCSALPNSTHHS
+1186 GSCSALSNSTHHS